1 MPSKRNN
8 VSLCLFTLVIKVSK
22 CCGPSHV
29 IASRKRLLIFSQ
41 TARHTMARAAPMNST
56 AARGTLVDC
65 SASAASAAG
74 LRVVILS
81 FSRGIVT
88 HNMIQ
93 NDTQRNEAA
102 ARPSADCEPGTL
114 QLARLARFALS
125 LHGKPES
132 LLWIPQQGGT

>member
-1 MPSKRNN
+1 
-8 VSLCLFTLVIKVSK
+8 
-22 CCGPSHV
+22 
-29 IASRKRLLIFSQ
+29 LIFSQ

-88 HNMIQ
+88 HSLIQ